1 MNDLNESSEIDDQ
14 HSADDRHDALDRDK
28 LDGAVPEADLLE
40 QERPVLDDDIDP
52 EAPSQGNESVRTTI
66 DADDADLL
74 EQSRDVP
81 DDDDDRGDPE

>member
-1 MNDLNESSEIDDQ
+1 MNDLNEIDDQ
-14 HSADDRHDALDRDK
+14 QSADDRHDALDRDN
-28 LDGAVPEADLLE
+28 LDDAVPEADLLE

-52 EAPSQGNESVRTTI
+52 EAPSQWNESVRTTV

-74 EQSRDVP
+74 EQARAVP